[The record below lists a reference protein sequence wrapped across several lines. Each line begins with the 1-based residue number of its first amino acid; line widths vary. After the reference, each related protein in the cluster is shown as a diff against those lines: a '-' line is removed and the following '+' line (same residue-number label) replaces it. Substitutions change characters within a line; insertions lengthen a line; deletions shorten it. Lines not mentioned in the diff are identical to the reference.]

1 MTNKQTGEGKI
12 GMKLES
18 SKWNKTWNERER
30 GERERVKGEIKGFFS
45 YKNRDE
51 RYLSKERQWK
61 LGKKE

>member
-30 GERERVKGEIKGFFS
+30 GERERESKGWDKRFFFV
-45 YKNRDE
+45 
-51 RYLSKERQWK
+51 
-61 LGKKE
+61 

>member
-30 GERERVKGEIKGFFS
+30 GERERE
-45 YKNRDE
+45 
-51 RYLSKERQWK
+51 
-61 LGKKE
+61 